1 MHVLKIECGMLRM
14 RKKTIDVSP
23 VPNTKYRYK
32 NVTRVSHISKDKMS
46 VNCGNLVELH
56 SCTLGLN

>member
-1 MHVLKIECGMLRM
+1 MLRM

-32 NVTRVSHISKDKMS
+32 NVTRVSHISKDKMC